1 MPSFNQQALVN
12 KIRSG
17 NAVAILVGDQVIGFG
32 QTTTNGIDFGT
43 EQFYGIGSKKPQEN
57 QQLKYSPTIT
67 LDNLQLTAAGVS
79 FFGYSTTWL
88 KVLVNTQLNF
98 TIADAAGNPI
108 LTFLACTAQNFTS
121 TIPVNQPI
129 TEATSFVA
137 MDVLDENGLSI
148 LDDGTDA
155 VAVNILASA
164 APPVV
169 AG

>member
-12 KIRSG
+12 KVRSG
-17 NAVAILVGDQVIGFG
+17 NAVAILVGDQPIGFG

-43 EQFYGIGSKKPQEN
+43 EQFWGIGSKKPQEN

-67 LDNLQLTAAGVS
+67 LDNLQLTVAGQKY
-79 FFGYSTTWL
+79 FGYSATWL
-88 KVLVNTQLNF
+88 SVLVNTQLNF
-98 TIADAAGNPI
+98 TIADNNGNPL
-108 LTFLACTAQNFTS
+108 LTFVACTAQNFTS

-137 MDVLDENGLSI
+137 MDILDANGISI

-155 VAVNILASA
+155 VAFDILASA
-164 APPVV
+164 APPIV
-169 AG
+169 AQ

>member
-17 NAVAILVGDQVIGFG
+17 NAVSIMAGDQVIGFG

-43 EQFYGIGSKKPQEN
+43 EQFFGIGSKKPQEN
-57 QQLKYSPTIT
+57 QQLKYSPTLT
-67 LDNLQLTAAGVS
+67 LDNLQLTAAGLKY
-79 FFGYSTTWL
+79 FGYSTPWL

-98 TIADAAGNPI
+98 AIADNTGKAI
-108 LTFLACTAQNFTS
+108 LTYVACTAQNFTS

-137 MDVLDENGLSI
+137 MDILDENGVSI

-155 VAVNILASA
+155 VLVNVLANA
-164 APPVV
+164 APPIL